1 MRNDAKNMTG
11 IVVKNDVQID
21 VQIDEQ
27 IDAKNDLNTF
37 SSLTSKG

>member
-11 IVVKNDVQID
+11 IVVKNDVEIA
-21 VQIDEQ
+21 VQ

-37 SSLTSKG
+37 SSLTSKR